1 MAATPSLYAPWRM
14 QYIKTLEAKSQ
25 PASPTGC
32 FLCDDVAMFDDPAE
46 RRARLIL
53 WKSEQSI
60 VVINKFPYTSGHLL
74 VAPIRHVDEPELLSD
89 AELLDLEKQTIRA
102 TRLLKKVLNPQGFN
116 IGENLGR
123 AAGAGLPG
131 HLHRH
136 VVPRWNGDTNF
147 MSVIG
152 DSRIIP
158 QSWDKLWSDL
168 VAAM

>member
-1 MAATPSLYAPWRM
+1 M
-14 QYIKTLEAKSQ
+14 QYIKTLEAKNE

-32 FLCDDVAMFDDPAE
+32 FLCDAVTLFDSAEE
-46 RRARLIL
+46 RRSRMIL
-53 WKSEQSI
+53 WKSEHSI
-60 VVINKFPYTSGHLL
+60 VVINKYPYTSGHLL
-74 VAPIRHVDEPELLSD
+74 IAPQRHLAEPEMLED

-102 TRLLKKVLNPQGFN
+102 TQLLKKVLNPQGFN

-147 MSVIG
+147 MSVVG
-152 DSRIIP
+152 DCRIVP
-158 QSWDKLWSDL
+158 QAWDQLWQDL
-168 VAAM
+168 MAAV